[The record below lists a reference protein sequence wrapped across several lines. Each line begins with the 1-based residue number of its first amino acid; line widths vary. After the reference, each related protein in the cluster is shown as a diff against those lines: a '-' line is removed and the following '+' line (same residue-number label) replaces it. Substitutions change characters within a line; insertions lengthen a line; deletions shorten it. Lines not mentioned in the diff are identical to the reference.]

1 MQKRRMRKI
10 TWALALAGGLATSAM
25 AEEGAN
31 AETVGSVA
39 AVSGELRLQR
49 SGTSTAVP
57 PATRL
62 SVGDRLSTGPTDR
75 AKLIFDSNNLID
87 IAPATELVVER
98 YGFDPG
104 SGRRESSLRV
114 LRGKIRARLGE
125 GPLAATARDQVET
138 ATAVMVRGS
147 DYIVTYDPDK
157 QQTEVVGIRGEVDVV
172 GRLAIVG
179 GVVKVGP
186 QSSTTVLK
194 GRYPVS
200 AARVSAERYQELLGG
215 LAVIGTGQGDGLAQR
230 HAALSGRLLDPADL
244 PPSSAAVAAAPS
256 GDEAGLAVD
265 APREFLGDEMSA
277 DFRVHDQPLL
287 EYDRLQ
293 PGLPLPADAG
303 GVRVEF

>member
-1 MQKRRMRKI
+1 MAMRVTKNL
-10 TWALALAGGLATSAM
+10 ALALGLVLATPAM
-25 AEEGAN
+25 AQVD
-31 AETVGSVA
+31 AEAGSVGYVA
-39 AVSGELRLQR
+39 AVSGELRLNR
-49 SGTSTAVP
+49 GGAPTTVP
-57 PATRL
+57 PATSLR
-62 SVGDRLSTGPTDR
+62 VGDHLETGDNDR

-87 IAPATELVVER
+87 IAPSTELVVER
-98 YGFDPG
+98 YRVDPAT
-104 SGRRESSLRV
+104 GRRESSVRV

-147 DYIVTYDPDK
+147 DYIVLYDPDK
-157 QQTEVVGIRGEVDVV
+157 QETEVVGIRGEVDVV

-179 GVVKVGP
+179 GVVKIGP
-186 QSSTTVLK
+186 QSGTTVQK

-200 AARVSAERYQELLGG
+200 ASRVSAERYQDLLGG
-215 LAVIGTGQGDGLAQR
+215 LAIIGTGQGDGLAQR
-230 HAALSGRLLDPADL
+230 HPALSGRLLDAADVPPA
-244 PPSSAAVAAAPS
+244 SGVATAGAAEAT
-256 GDEAGLAVD
+256 AGLAVD
-265 APREFLGDEMSA
+265 TPRDFLGDEMSA